1 MKLASATGVDH
12 AETHRAFLRVLRG
25 SPFDPARDDA
35 RPLFVKVIVDLK
47 AGVAEIENAARLVAD
62 AGRKIPFVIQP
73 ESETL
78 MGRQATRESRA
89 SLLALAQEGARAA
102 SVHLDVV
109 RVIPQ
114 THKVLHL
121 R

>member
-1 MKLASATGVDH
+1 V
-12 AETHRAFLRVLRG
+12 
-25 SPFDPARDDA
+25 
-35 RPLFVKVIVDLK
+35 FVKVIVDLK
-47 AGVAEIENAARLVAD
+47 ASVAEIESAARLVAE

-78 MGRQATRESRA
+78 MGRQSTRARRA
-89 SLLALAQEGARAA
+89 SLLELAQEGARAA
-102 SVHLDVV
+102 SIHLDVV